1 VTAEVIELAA
11 VGLAAGALSGIFGIG
26 GGLLFVPGLVLIA
39 GLSQIEATAT
49 SLAAMVPV
57 VAVGAWRQHAYGNV
71 RWRAAIVI
79 GLASAAGVAG
89 GTVLAESLSEAVLRK
104 AFAALL
110 LLVAGRLVWSARQPS
125 PPGRTRD
132 PG

>member
-71 RWRAAIVI
+71 RWNAAIVI

-89 GTVLAESLSEAVLRK
+89 GTVLAESLSEAALRK
-104 AFAALL
+104 AFAVLL

-125 PPGRTRD
+125 PPRRTGD
-132 PG
+132 LG